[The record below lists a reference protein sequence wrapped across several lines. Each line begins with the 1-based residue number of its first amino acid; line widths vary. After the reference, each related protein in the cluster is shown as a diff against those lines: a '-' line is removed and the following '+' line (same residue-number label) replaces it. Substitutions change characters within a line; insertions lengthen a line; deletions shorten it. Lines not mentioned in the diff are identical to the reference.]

1 MPQRESCCNNFD
13 FSPVVE
19 WDFPLFFLSS
29 CCCCE
34 GTVSL
39 RLMDVLIFRAP
50 KTLQPRLRLLG
61 RSFRHKVHF
70 LPLPPLPPPLWKLTG
85 IAFVAWIVFNFGFYV
100 YFYLCMCI
108 SHHSHLQLI
117 SSCLFLRTLDV
128 SIDSIRRAIRNVIQL
143 QAIAVASG
151 GRWDEFRKKYK

>member
-1 MPQRESCCNNFD
+1 MRFFPSF
-13 FSPVVE
+13 
-19 WDFPLFFLSS
+19 FPLVAAVKGQSHYGWWMFSSSELRRRSNLGSDFWAAHFAIKYISCLS
-29 CCCCE
+29 
-34 GTVSL
+34 
-39 RLMDVLIFRAP
+39 
-50 KTLQPRLRLLG
+50 
-61 RSFRHKVHF
+61 
-70 LPLPPLPPPLWKLTG
+70 LPPLPPPLWKLTG
-85 IAFVAWIVFNFGFYV
+85 IAFVAWVVFNFGFYV

>member
-1 MPQRESCCNNFD
+1 MR
-13 FSPVVE
+13 FSP
-19 WDFPLFFLSS
+19 LLSFLLLLLWRDSLITVDGCSHLPSS
-29 CCCCE
+29 E
-34 GTVSL
+34 
-39 RLMDVLIFRAP
+39 DAP
-50 KTLQPRLRLLG
+50 TSAPTFLG

-70 LPLPPLPPPLWKLTG
+70 LPLSLPPLPPPLWKLTG